1 MEPESVA
8 GLNLLLAIALFVLAP
23 MATSRTGAK
32 RKTTLRILGGMAVG
46 FVSGF
51 VFGAP
56 ISPELAGDLMLPFM
70 LVGGIL
76 VSVRT
81 IMRSKSA

>member
-1 MEPESVA
+1 
-8 GLNLLLAIALFVLAP
+8 
-23 MATSRTGAK
+23 MATSRSGA
-32 RKTTLRILGGMAVG
+32 RQKTTLRILGGMAIG

-56 ISPELAGDLMLPFM
+56 ISLELAGDLVLPLM
-70 LVGGIL
+70 LVGSIL

-81 IMRSKSA
+81 IMRSKSAQS